1 MNFKVLA
8 IEHVAIAVED
18 LISEPANLFGNLLGI
33 KHTSTEQI
41 NDQKVITDIFDTGSG
56 KIELLKATSEDSP
69 ITKFLDSRGPG
80 VHHIAFR
87 VDNLTLALEKLSE
100 EGVQLID
107 TEPRIGA
114 EGMLIA
120 FLHPK
125 STNGVL
131 VELCQQP

>member
-1 MNFKVLA
+1 MNFKILG
-8 IEHVAIAVED
+8 IEHIAIAVND
-18 LISEPANLFGNLLGI
+18 LDRPADVFGNLLGI
-33 KHTSTEQI
+33 NHTSTEEVE
-41 NDQKVITDIFDTGSG
+41 DQKVITDIFDTGSG

-69 ITKFLDSRGPG
+69 ISKFLDKRGQA

-87 VDNLTLALEKLSE
+87 VDNLALALQELSDA
-100 EGVQLID
+100 GVNLID

-125 STNGVL
+125 STGGVL
-131 VELCQQP
+131 VELCQKP